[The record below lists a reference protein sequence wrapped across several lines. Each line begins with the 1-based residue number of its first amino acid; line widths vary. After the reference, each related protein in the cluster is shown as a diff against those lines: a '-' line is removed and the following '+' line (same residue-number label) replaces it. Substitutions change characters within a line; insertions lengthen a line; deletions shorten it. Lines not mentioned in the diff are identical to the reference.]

1 MKVPVI
7 ENDDFI
13 IYLENYE
20 DTVFIHCDV
29 LTKYTKTIR
38 KKLLENLELLVSLR
52 KSQVF
57 AIHEPEDHK
66 HRKFLQSMRFD
77 YLKSVTAING
87 QELDIYIHRGTQ

>member
-29 LTKYTKTIR
+29 LTKYTKTLR
-38 KKLLENLELLVSLR
+38 KKLLENLELLISLR
-52 KSQVF
+52 KS
-57 AIHEPEDHK
+57 
-66 HRKFLQSMRFD
+66 
-77 YLKSVTAING
+77 
-87 QELDIYIHRGTQ
+87 